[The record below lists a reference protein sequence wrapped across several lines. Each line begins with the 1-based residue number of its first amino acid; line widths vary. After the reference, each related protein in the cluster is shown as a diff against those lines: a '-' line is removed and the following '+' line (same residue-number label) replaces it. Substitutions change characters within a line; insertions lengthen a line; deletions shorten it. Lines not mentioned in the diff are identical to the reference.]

1 MSGFITNDFRKG
13 SGLIVEHLQGAAT
26 IDAYSVVYIDANG
39 QWAAADAD
47 AVATTPVVGLCTEQL
62 RLNQKGRVVIT
73 GLAGT
78 NTWTWTP
85 GAMLYAS
92 TTAGGMT
99 ETAPTGS
106 GDQRQAVAQAIN
118 ATTILFDPSLASLDS
133 LGLFNYEER
142 VEPITEPTIAQKGNG
157 HTVLQY
163 YTDGQN
169 RSFLWSV
176 TNNLWRGVELL

>member
-26 IDAYSVVYIDANG
+26 IAAYSVVYLDGNG

-47 AVATTPVVGLCTEQL
+47 AVATMSVVGLCTEAL
-62 RLNQKGRVVIT
+62 RLNQKGRVVLV

-78 NTWTWTP
+78 NTWAWTT

-92 TTAGGMT
+92 TTAGGLT
-99 ETAPTGS
+99 ETAPTAT
-106 GDQRQAVAQAIN
+106 GDLRQAVAQAVN
-118 ATTILFDPSLASLDS
+118 ATTIYFNPSLASVDS
-133 LGLFNYEER
+133 LGMFNYEER
-142 VEPITEPTIAQKGNG
+142 AEPITEPTIAQKGNG